1 MTEPWVGRTVSKVKI
16 QQLIGRGGMADVY
29 IGLHTTLN
37 VPRAVKILHGHL
49 TDDPELQRRFLDEA
63 KSVAALR
70 HANIVQVYDFDLA
83 DGSPYIIMELL
94 RGLPM
99 SAYLKGLHT
108 LGHSLTLETVAR
120 LLDRIASA
128 LEYAHSQGIVH
139 RDVKPSNVILR
150 QGSVPLNPAI
160 PLPAD
165 SEPVLTDFGIAR
177 ISGATTQTLTGTI
190 LGTPAYMS
198 PEQVRG
204 ETVDA
209 RSDNYSLGI
218 MLYEMLAGGL
228 PFDPEVDTTASV
240 LYKQANVPPPPL
252 ANTSPR
258 VQAVVDRALRKEK
271 DARFQKA
278 GELAAYFRDSI
289 SEGVATL
296 ITPKDRRS
304 SPPPSTPA
312 RARKSTIRPMLIGL
326 AALAAAVVCV
336 GAVGLGALAT
346 LSSRATPTSQV
357 AAEPTSAPSGG
368 EPTPGQSVGA
378 PTAPSSAP
386 VAGGSIYLDSSMQA
400 MVRDVPEPGA
410 GSAYAAWLIGP
421 GVAAQLAGAD
431 FSQGTLSISFVDPQ
445 GRNLLAVYDQFAVSV
460 EPSPDPAPDVPGT
473 IRYVSQSPPEALLEI
488 RRLDDL
494 SNGDPTSQSIVQGL
508 RSEAQTHD
516 SHLGFALT
524 AVNGGNL
531 AAAKQHLEHTIN
543 VLEGQASPAYS
554 DWNQSGGPP
563 ENPGDGFGLIPYL
576 RLALTLAQSEL
587 QNPEVAESTAAGL
600 RTLEAQ
606 LEATLTLAQ
615 DSSEIAQRMV
625 AVDSIDEIRP
635 LADEWAGMVLAANV
649 ADAALQIEGLSL
661 RLWTPV
667 TAAP

>member
-1 MTEPWVGRTVSKVKI
+1 MTDSWIGRTVSKVQI
-16 QQLIGRGGMADVY
+16 QQMIGRGGMADVY

-99 SAYLKGLHT
+99 SAYLKGLHQH
-108 LGHSLTLETVAR
+108 GHSLTLETVAR
-120 LLDRIASA
+120 LLDRVASA
-128 LEYAHSQGIVH
+128 LDYAHSQGIVH

-150 QGSVPLNPAI
+150 EGSVPLNPAI

-204 ETVDA
+204 EAVDA

-218 MLYEMLAGGL
+218 MLYEMLAGVL

-258 VQAVVDRALRKEK
+258 IQAVVDRALRKQK

-278 GELAAYFRDSI
+278 GDLAAAFRDAIRAGEATVVSKNVRG
-289 SEGVATL
+289 SRAPSPSGKRKFPVRPLWVAV
-296 ITPKDRRS
+296 
-304 SPPPSTPA
+304 
-312 RARKSTIRPMLIGL
+312 
-326 AALAAAVVCV
+326 AALAVISICVVV
-336 GAVGLGALAT
+336 VGLGALSL
-346 LSSRATPTSQV
+346 LSPAATPTTQV
-357 AAEPTSAPSGG
+357 AGESTAAPVEPTAAPTADGN
-368 EPTPGQSVGA
+368 
-378 PTAPSSAP
+378 PTAPSPALL
-386 VAGGSIYLDSSMQA
+386 AGGSIYQDSSMQA
-400 MVRDVPEPGA
+400 VVRDVPDPGA
-410 GSAYAAWLIGP
+410 NAAYAAWLIGP
-421 GVAAQLAGAD
+421 AGAAQLAGAS
-431 FSQGTLSISFVDPQ
+431 FSQGALSISFVDPQ
-445 GRNLLAVYDQFAVSV
+445 GRNLLALYDQFAVSV
-460 EPSPDPAPDVPGT
+460 EPNPDPAPDVPGT
-473 IRYVSQSPPEALLEI
+473 ILYVSQAPQEVLLEI

-494 SNGDPTSQSIVQGL
+494 SNEEPTAQGIVGGL
-508 RSEAQTHD
+508 RGEAETHD
-516 SHLGFALT
+516 SHLGFALS
-524 AVNGGNL
+524 AVDGGNL

-543 VLEGQASPAYS
+543 VLEGLASEAYS
-554 DWNQSGGPP
+554 DWNQSGGRP

-576 RLALTLAQSEL
+576 RLALAMAQSEL
-587 QNPEVAESTAAGL
+587 QNPEIGAESAASMRSL
-600 RTLEAQ
+600 AAQ
-606 LEATLTLAQ
+606 LESAIALAE

-635 LADEWAGMVLAANV
+635 LADEWGTMLLAASV
-649 ADAALQIEGLSL
+649 ADAALPIEGLGL

-667 TAAP
+667 TTAP

>member
-1 MTEPWVGRTVSKVKI
+1 MTDSWVGRTVSKVQIEKM
-16 QQLIGRGGMADVY
+16 IGRGGMADVY
-29 IGLHTTLN
+29 IGLHSTLN

-99 SAYLKGLHT
+99 SAYLKGLHEH
-108 LGHSLTLETVAR
+108 GHSLTLETVAR
-120 LLDRIASA
+120 LLDRVASA
-128 LEYAHSQGIVH
+128 LDYAHSQGIVH

-150 QGSVPLNPAI
+150 EGSVPLNPAI

-204 ETVDA
+204 EAVDA

-218 MLYEMLAGGL
+218 MLYEMLAGVL

-258 VQAVVDRALRKEK
+258 IQAVVDRALRKQK

-278 GELAAYFRDSI
+278 GDLAAAFRDAIRAGEATVVSH
-289 SEGVATL
+289 GV
-296 ITPKDRRS
+296 RG
-304 SPPPSTPA
+304 STPSPSA
-312 RARKSTIRPMLIGL
+312 KRKFPVRPLWIGV
-326 AALAAAVVCV
+326 AALAVISVCV
-336 GAVGLGALAT
+336 AVVGLGALSL
-346 LSSRATPTSQV
+346 LSPSATPTSQI
-357 AAEPTSAPSGG
+357 AG
-368 EPTPGQSVGA
+368 EPTAVPAIEPTQPLAVGA
-378 PTAPSSAP
+378 NPTAPSSAP
-386 VAGGSIYLDSSMQA
+386 LTGGSIYQDSSMQA
-400 MVRDVPEPGA
+400 VVRDVPEPGA
-410 GSAYAAWLIGP
+410 NAAYAAWLIGE
-421 GVAAQLAGAD
+421 ADTAQLAGAS
-431 FSQGTLSISFVDPQ
+431 FSQGALSISFVDPQ

-460 EPSPDPAPDVPGT
+460 EPNPDPAPDVPGT
-473 IRYVSQSPPEALLEI
+473 ILYVSLAPEEILLEI

-494 SNGDPTSQSIVQGL
+494 TKGEPTSQGLVGGL
-508 RSEAQTHD
+508 RGEAQTHD
-516 SHLGFALT
+516 SHLGFALS
-524 AVNGGNL
+524 AVDGGNL
-531 AAAKQHLEHTIN
+531 TAAKQHLEHSIN
-543 VLEGQASPAYS
+543 VLEGLASEAYS
-554 DWNQSGGPP
+554 DWNQSGGRP

-576 RLALTLAQSEL
+576 RLALAMAQSEL
-587 QNPEVAESTAAGL
+587 QNPEVGEETAASL
-600 RTLEAQ
+600 RSLVPQ
-606 LEATLTLAQ
+606 LEAAIALA
-615 DSSEIAQRMV
+615 E
-625 AVDSIDEIRP
+625 DSIRDR
-635 LADEWAGMVLAANV
+635 AAHGRRRF
-649 ADAALQIEGLSL
+649 D
-661 RLWTPV
+661 R
-667 TAAP
+667 

>member
-1 MTEPWVGRTVSKVKI
+1 MTDSWVGRTVSKVQI
-16 QQLIGRGGMADVY
+16 QKMIGRGGMADVY
-29 IGLHTTLN
+29 IGLHSTLN

-99 SAYLKGLHT
+99 SAYLKGLHEH
-108 LGHSLTLETVAR
+108 GHSLTLETVAR
-120 LLDRIASA
+120 LLDRVASA
-128 LEYAHSQGIVH
+128 LDYAHSQGIVH

-150 QGSVPLNPAI
+150 EGSVPLNPAI

-204 ETVDA
+204 EAVDA

-218 MLYEMLAGGL
+218 MLYEMLAGVL

-258 VQAVVDRALRKEK
+258 IQAVVDRALRKQK

-278 GELAAYFRDSI
+278 GDLAAAFRDAIRAGEATVVSH
-289 SEGVATL
+289 GV
-296 ITPKDRRS
+296 RG
-304 SPPPSTPA
+304 STPSPSA
-312 RARKSTIRPMLIGL
+312 KRKFPVRPLWIGV
-326 AALAAAVVCV
+326 AALAVISVCV
-336 GAVGLGALAT
+336 AVVGLGALSL
-346 LSSRATPTSQV
+346 LSPSATPTSQI
-357 AAEPTSAPSGG
+357 AG
-368 EPTPGQSVGA
+368 EPTTISPGVEPSQAPAGIGSPTPE
-378 PTAPSSAP
+378 PTAAL
-386 VAGGSIYLDSSMQA
+386 ATGGSIFADSSVQA
-400 MVRDVPEPGA
+400 VVRDVPAPGP
-410 GSAYAAWLIGP
+410 GFAYSAWLIGVD
-421 GVAAQLAGAD
+421 GSSQLAGTE
-431 FSQGTLSISFVDPQ
+431 FSQGTLSITFVDPD
-445 GRNLLAVYDQFAVSV
+445 GENLLAAFNEFAVSI
-460 EPSPDPAPDVPGT
+460 EPDPDPAPDLPGP
-473 IRYVSQSPPEALLEI
+473 IRYVARAPQELVREV
-488 RRLDDL
+488 RRLND
-494 SNGDPTSQSIVQGL
+494 SSGGVPTSQGIVDGL
-508 RSEAQTHD
+508 RREAQTHD
-516 SHLGFALT
+516 SHLGFAQS
-524 AVNGGNL
+524 AIDSGNL
-531 AAAKQHLEHTIN
+531 TGAKQHLEHSIN
-543 VLEGQASPAYS
+543 VLEGLASEAYS
-554 DWNQSGGPP
+554 DWNQSGGLP

-576 RLALTLAQSEL
+576 RLALAMAQSEL
-587 QNPEVAESTAAGL
+587 QNPEVGEQTAASL
-600 RTLEAQ
+600 RTLVAQ
-606 LEATLTLAQ
+606 LEAAIALAE

-635 LADEWAGMVLAANV
+635 LADEWGTMLLAASV
-649 ADAALQIEGLSL
+649 ADVALQIEDLGL

>member
-1 MTEPWVGRTVSKVKI
+1 MTDSWVGRTVSKVQI
-16 QQLIGRGGMADVY
+16 QQMIGRGGMADVY
-29 IGLHTTLN
+29 IGLHSTLN

-99 SAYLKGLHT
+99 SAYLKGLHEH
-108 LGHSLTLETVAR
+108 GHSLTLETVGR
-120 LLDRIASA
+120 LLDRVASA
-128 LEYAHSQGIVH
+128 LDYAHSQGIVH

-150 QGSVPLNPAI
+150 EGSVPLNPAI

-204 ETVDA
+204 EVVDA

-218 MLYEMLAGGL
+218 MLYEMLAGVL

-240 LYKQANVPPPPL
+240 LYKQANVPPPRL

-258 VQAVVDRALRKEK
+258 IQAVVDRALRKEK

-278 GELAAYFRDSI
+278 GDLAAAFRDAIRAGEATVVSR
-289 SEGVATL
+289 GVRGS
-296 ITPKDRRS
+296 TPS
-304 SPPPSTPA
+304 PSTK
-312 RARKSTIRPMLIGL
+312 RKFPVRPLWIGV
-326 AALAAAVVCV
+326 AALAVIALCVAV
-336 GAVGLGALAT
+336 VGLGALSL
-346 LSSRATPTSQV
+346 LSPSATPTSQIAGESTAV
-357 AAEPTSAPSGG
+357 PAIEPTQTLA
-368 EPTPGQSVGA
+368 VNA
-378 PTAPSSAP
+378 NPTAPAP
-386 VAGGSIYLDSSMQA
+386 APLTGGSIYQDSSMQA
-400 MVRDVPEPGA
+400 VVRDVPEPGA
-410 GSAYAAWLIGP
+410 NAAYAAWLIGEA
-421 GVAAQLAGAD
+421 GTAQLAGAS
-431 FSQGTLSISFVDPQ
+431 FSQGALSISFVDPQ
-445 GRNLLAVYDQFAVSV
+445 GRNLLAVYDQFAVSL
-460 EPSPDPAPDVPGT
+460 EPNPDPAPDVPGT
-473 IRYVSQSPPEALLEI
+473 ILYVSRAPQETLIEI

-494 SNGDPTSQSIVQGL
+494 SNGEPTSQGLVGGL
-508 RSEAQTHD
+508 RTEAQTHD
-516 SHLGFALT
+516 SHLGFALS
-524 AVNGGNL
+524 AVDGGNL
-531 AAAKQHLEHTIN
+531 TAAKQHLEHTIN
-543 VLEGQASPAYS
+543 VLEGLASEAYS
-554 DWNQSGGPP
+554 DWNQSGGRP

-576 RLALTLAQSEL
+576 RLALAMAQSEM
-587 QNPEVAESTAAGL
+587 QNPEVGQETAVSLRPLVPRLETAIALAEN
-600 RTLEAQ
+600 
-606 LEATLTLAQ
+606 
-615 DSSEIAQRMV
+615 SSEIAQRMV

-635 LADEWAGMVLAANV
+635 LADEWAAMLLSPSV
-649 ADAALQIEGLSL
+649 ADIALQIEGLGL
-661 RLWTPV
+661 RLWMPV

>member
-1 MTEPWVGRTVSKVKI
+1 MTDSWVGRTVSKVQI
-16 QQLIGRGGMADVY
+16 QKMIGRGGMADVY
-29 IGLHTTLN
+29 IGLHSTLN

-99 SAYLKGLHT
+99 SAYLKGLHEH
-108 LGHSLTLETVAR
+108 GHSLTLETVAR
-120 LLDRIASA
+120 LLDRVASA
-128 LEYAHSQGIVH
+128 LDYAHSQGIVH

-150 QGSVPLNPAI
+150 EGSVPLNPAI

-204 ETVDA
+204 EAVDA

-218 MLYEMLAGGL
+218 MLYEMLAGVL

-240 LYKQANVPPPPL
+240 LYKQANVRPPPL

-258 VQAVVDRALRKEK
+258 IQAVVDRALRKEK

-278 GELAAYFRDSI
+278 GD
-289 SEGVATL
+289 
-296 ITPKDRRS
+296 
-304 SPPPSTPA
+304 
-312 RARKSTIRPMLIGL
+312 
-326 AALAAAVVCV
+326 LAAALRDAIRAGEATVVSHKGRGSTPSSSAKRRFPVRPLWIGVAVLAVISVCV
-336 GAVGLGALAT
+336 VVVGLGALSL
-346 LSSRATPTSQV
+346 LSPSATPTSQI
-357 AAEPTSAPSGG
+357 AG
-368 EPTPGQSVGA
+368 EPTAVPAIEPTQPLAVGVN

-386 VAGGSIYLDSSMQA
+386 LTGGSIYQDSSMQA
-400 MVRDVPEPGA
+400 VVRDIPEPGSNA
-410 GSAYAAWLIGP
+410 AYAAWLIGEA
-421 GVAAQLAGAD
+421 GTAQLAGPS
-431 FSQGTLSISFVDPQ
+431 FSQGALSISFVDPQ

-460 EPSPDPAPDVPGT
+460 EPNPDPAPDVPGM
-473 IRYVSQSPPEALLEI
+473 IIYVSQAPQEILLEI

-494 SNGDPTSQSIVQGL
+494 SNGEPTSQGLVAGL

-516 SHLGFALT
+516 SHLGFALS
-524 AVNGGNL
+524 AVDGGNL
-531 AAAKQHLEHTIN
+531 TAAKQHLEHTIN
-543 VLEGQASPAYS
+543 VLEGLASEAYS
-554 DWNQSGGPP
+554 DWNQSGGRP

-576 RLALTLAQSEL
+576 RLALAMAQSEL
-587 QNPEVAESTAAGL
+587 QNSEVGQETAASL
-600 RTLEAQ
+600 RPLVPQ
-606 LEATLTLAQ
+606 LEAAIALAE

-635 LADEWAGMVLAANV
+635 LAGEWAAMLLAPSV
-649 ADAALQIEGLSL
+649 ADVALQIEGLGL

>member
-1 MTEPWVGRTVSKVKI
+1 MTDSWIGRTVSKVQI
-16 QQLIGRGGMADVY
+16 QQMIGRGGMADVY

-99 SAYLKGLHT
+99 SAYLKGLHQH
-108 LGHSLTLETVAR
+108 GHSLTLETVAR
-120 LLDRIASA
+120 LLDRVASA
-128 LEYAHSQGIVH
+128 LDYAHSQGIVH

-150 QGSVPLNPAI
+150 EGSVPLNPAI

-204 ETVDA
+204 EAVDA

-218 MLYEMLAGGL
+218 MLYEMLAGVL

-258 VQAVVDRALRKEK
+258 IQAVVDRALRKQK

-278 GELAAYFRDSI
+278 GDLAAAFRDAIRAGEATVVSKNVRG
-289 SEGVATL
+289 SRAPSPSGKRKFPVRPLWVAV
-296 ITPKDRRS
+296 
-304 SPPPSTPA
+304 
-312 RARKSTIRPMLIGL
+312 
-326 AALAAAVVCV
+326 AALAVIFICVVV
-336 GAVGLGALAT
+336 VGLGALSL
-346 LSSRATPTSQV
+346 LSPSATPTTQV
-357 AAEPTSAPSGG
+357 AGESTAAPVEPTAAPTADGN
-368 EPTPGQSVGA
+368 
-378 PTAPSSAP
+378 PTAPSPALL
-386 VAGGSIYLDSSMQA
+386 AGGSIYQDSSMQA
-400 MVRDVPEPGA
+400 VVRDVPDPGA
-410 GSAYAAWLIGP
+410 NAAYAAWLIGP
-421 GVAAQLAGAD
+421 AGAAQLAGAS
-431 FSQGTLSISFVDPQ
+431 FSQGALSISFVDPQ
-445 GRNLLAVYDQFAVSV
+445 GRNLLALYDQFAVSV
-460 EPSPDPAPDVPGT
+460 EPNPDPAPDVPGT
-473 IRYVSQSPPEALLEI
+473 ILYVSQAPQEVLLEI

-494 SNGDPTSQSIVQGL
+494 SNEEPTAQGIVGGL
-508 RSEAQTHD
+508 RGEAETHD
-516 SHLGFALT
+516 SHLGFALS
-524 AVNGGNL
+524 AVDGGNL

-543 VLEGQASPAYS
+543 VLEGLASEAYS
-554 DWNQSGGPP
+554 DWNQSGGRP

-576 RLALTLAQSEL
+576 RLALAMAQSEL
-587 QNPEVAESTAAGL
+587 QNPEIGAESAASMRSL
-600 RTLEAQ
+600 AAQ
-606 LEATLTLAQ
+606 LESAIALAE

-635 LADEWAGMVLAANV
+635 LADEWGTMLLAASV
-649 ADAALQIEGLSL
+649 ADAALPIEGLGL

-667 TAAP
+667 TTAP

>member
-1 MTEPWVGRTVSKVKI
+1 MTDSWVGRTVSKVQI
-16 QQLIGRGGMADVY
+16 QKMIGRGGMADVY
-29 IGLHTTLN
+29 IGLHSTLN

-99 SAYLKGLHT
+99 SAYLKGLHEH
-108 LGHSLTLETVAR
+108 GHSLTLETVAR
-120 LLDRIASA
+120 LLDRVASA
-128 LEYAHSQGIVH
+128 LDYAHSQGIVH

-150 QGSVPLNPAI
+150 EGSVPLNPAI

-204 ETVDA
+204 EAVDA

-218 MLYEMLAGGL
+218 MLYEMLAGVL

-240 LYKQANVPPPPL
+240 LYKQANVRPPPL

-258 VQAVVDRALRKEK
+258 IQAVVDRALRKEK

-278 GELAAYFRDSI
+278 GD
-289 SEGVATL
+289 
-296 ITPKDRRS
+296 
-304 SPPPSTPA
+304 
-312 RARKSTIRPMLIGL
+312 
-326 AALAAAVVCV
+326 LAAAFRDAIRAGEATVVSHKGRGSTPSSSAKRRFPVRPLWIGVAVLAVISVCV
-336 GAVGLGALAT
+336 VVVGLGALSL
-346 LSSRATPTSQV
+346 LSPSATPTSQI
-357 AAEPTSAPSGG
+357 AG
-368 EPTPGQSVGA
+368 EPTAVPAIEPTQPLAVGVN

-386 VAGGSIYLDSSMQA
+386 LTGGSIYQDSSMQA
-400 MVRDVPEPGA
+400 VVRDIPEPGA
-410 GSAYAAWLIGP
+410 NAAYAAWLIGEA
-421 GVAAQLAGAD
+421 GTAQLAGAS
-431 FSQGTLSISFVDPQ
+431 FSQGALSISFVDPQ

-460 EPSPDPAPDVPGT
+460 EPNPDPAPDVPGT
-473 IRYVSQSPPEALLEI
+473 ILYVSQAPQEILLEI

-494 SNGDPTSQSIVQGL
+494 SNGEPTSQGLVAGL

-516 SHLGFALT
+516 SHLGFALS
-524 AVNGGNL
+524 AVDGGNL
-531 AAAKQHLEHTIN
+531 TAAKQHLEHTIN
-543 VLEGQASPAYS
+543 VLEGLASEAYS
-554 DWNQSGGPP
+554 DWNQSGGRP

-576 RLALTLAQSEL
+576 RLALAMAQSEL
-587 QNPEVAESTAAGL
+587 QNPEVGQETAASL
-600 RTLEAQ
+600 RPLVPQ
-606 LEATLTLAQ
+606 LEAAIALAE

-635 LADEWAGMVLAANV
+635 LADEWAAMLLVPSV
-649 ADAALQIEGLSL
+649 ADVALQIEGLGL

>member
-1 MTEPWVGRTVSKVKI
+1 MTDSWVGRTVSKVQI
-16 QQLIGRGGMADVY
+16 QKMIGRGGMADVY
-29 IGLHTTLN
+29 IGLHSTLN

-99 SAYLKGLHT
+99 SAYLKGLHEH
-108 LGHSLTLETVAR
+108 GHSLTLETVAR
-120 LLDRIASA
+120 LLDRVASA
-128 LEYAHSQGIVH
+128 LDYAHSQGIVH

-150 QGSVPLNPAI
+150 EGSVPLNPAI

-204 ETVDA
+204 EAVDA

-218 MLYEMLAGGL
+218 MLYEMLAGVL

-240 LYKQANVPPPPL
+240 LYKQANVRPPPL

-258 VQAVVDRALRKEK
+258 IQAVVDRALRKEK

-278 GELAAYFRDSI
+278 GD
-289 SEGVATL
+289 
-296 ITPKDRRS
+296 
-304 SPPPSTPA
+304 
-312 RARKSTIRPMLIGL
+312 
-326 AALAAAVVCV
+326 LAAAFRDAIRAGEATVVSHKGRGSTPSSSAKRRFPVRPLWIGVAVLAVISVCV
-336 GAVGLGALAT
+336 VVVGLGALSL
-346 LSSRATPTSQV
+346 LSPSATPTSQI
-357 AAEPTSAPSGG
+357 AG
-368 EPTPGQSVGA
+368 EPTAVPAIEPTQPLAVGVN

-386 VAGGSIYLDSSMQA
+386 LTGGSIYQDSSMQA
-400 MVRDVPEPGA
+400 VVRDIPEPGA
-410 GSAYAAWLIGP
+410 NAAYAAWLIGEA
-421 GVAAQLAGAD
+421 GTAQLAGAS
-431 FSQGTLSISFVDPQ
+431 FSQGALSISFVDPL

-460 EPSPDPAPDVPGT
+460 EPNPDPAPDVPDT
-473 IRYVSQSPPEALLEI
+473 ILYVSQAPQEILLEI

-494 SNGDPTSQSIVQGL
+494 SNGEPTSQGLVGGL

-516 SHLGFALT
+516 SHLGFALS
-524 AVNGGNL
+524 AVDGGNL
-531 AAAKQHLEHTIN
+531 TAAKQHLEHTIN
-543 VLEGQASPAYS
+543 VLEGLASEAYS
-554 DWNQSGGPP
+554 DWNQSGGRP
-563 ENPGDGFGLIPYL
+563 ENPGDGFGLILYL
-576 RLALTLAQSEL
+576 RLALAMAQSEL
-587 QNPEVAESTAAGL
+587 QNPEVGQETAASL
-600 RTLEAQ
+600 RPLVPQ
-606 LEATLTLAQ
+606 LEAALALAE

-635 LADEWAGMVLAANV
+635 LADEWAAMLLAPSV
-649 ADAALQIEGLSL
+649 ADVALQIEGLGL

>member
-326 AALAAAVVCV
+326 AAL
-336 GAVGLGALAT
+336 
-346 LSSRATPTSQV
+346 
-357 AAEPTSAPSGG
+357 
-368 EPTPGQSVGA
+368 
-378 PTAPSSAP
+378 
-386 VAGGSIYLDSSMQA
+386 
-400 MVRDVPEPGA
+400 
-410 GSAYAAWLIGP
+410 
-421 GVAAQLAGAD
+421 
-431 FSQGTLSISFVDPQ
+431 
-445 GRNLLAVYDQFAVSV
+445 
-460 EPSPDPAPDVPGT
+460 
-473 IRYVSQSPPEALLEI
+473 
-488 RRLDDL
+488 
-494 SNGDPTSQSIVQGL
+494 
-508 RSEAQTHD
+508 
-516 SHLGFALT
+516 
-524 AVNGGNL
+524 
-531 AAAKQHLEHTIN
+531 
-543 VLEGQASPAYS
+543 
-554 DWNQSGGPP
+554 
-563 ENPGDGFGLIPYL
+563 
-576 RLALTLAQSEL
+576 
-587 QNPEVAESTAAGL
+587 
-600 RTLEAQ
+600 
-606 LEATLTLAQ
+606 
-615 DSSEIAQRMV
+615 
-625 AVDSIDEIRP
+625 
-635 LADEWAGMVLAANV
+635 
-649 ADAALQIEGLSL
+649 
-661 RLWTPV
+661 
-667 TAAP
+667 

>member
-1 MTEPWVGRTVSKVKI
+1 MTETWVGRTVSKVKI

-37 VPRAVKILHGHL
+37 VPRAVKVLHGHL

-70 HANIVQVYDFDLA
+70 HAHIVQVYDFDLA

-99 SAYLKGLHT
+99 SAYLKGLHQ

-128 LEYAHSQGIVH
+128 LDYAHSQGIIH

-150 QGSVPLNPAI
+150 EGAVPLNPAI

-218 MLYEMLAGGL
+218 MLYEMLAGAL

-240 LYKQANVPPPPL
+240 LYKQANVRPPPL

-258 VQAVVDRALRKEK
+258 IQTVVDRALRKEK
-271 DARFQKA
+271 DARYQKA
-278 GELAAYFRDSI
+278 GDLALAFREATG
-289 SEGVATL
+289 EGVST
-296 ITPKDRRS
+296 IVSKERRAAH
-304 SPPPSTPA
+304 STPA
-312 RARKSTIRPMLIGL
+312 QAASRKSSIKPLWIGL
-326 AALAAAVVCV
+326 AALAAIGVCV
-336 GAVGLGALAT
+336 GVVGLGALAT
-346 LSSRATPTSQV
+346 LSSQATPTSLV
-357 AAEPTSAPSGG
+357 SEPPTSAAPVG
-368 EPTPGQSVGA
+368 EPTQGQPVSVA
-378 PTAPSSAP
+378 PTAPASAT
-386 VAGGSIYLDSSMQA
+386 VAGGSLYQDSSMQA
-400 MVRDVPEPGA
+400 QVRDVPDPGA
-410 GSAYAAWLIGP
+410 DAAYAAWLIGP
-421 GVAAQLAGAD
+421 GGTTQLAGAD
-431 FSQGTLSISFVDPQ
+431 FSQGALSISFVDPQ
-445 GRNLLAVYDQFAVSV
+445 GRNLLAVYDHFAVSL
-460 EPSPDPAPDVPGT
+460 EPNPDPAPDVPGAL
-473 IRYVSQSPPEALLEI
+473 RFVSQSPPETLVEI
-488 RRLDDL
+488 RRLDDHTG
-494 SNGDPTSQSIVQGL
+494 GDPTSQSIVQGM

-516 SHLGFALT
+516 SHLGFALA
-524 AVNGGNL
+524 AVESANL

-543 VLEGQASPAYS
+543 ILEGEASPAFS

-563 ENPGDGFGLIPYL
+563 ENPGDGYGLIAYL
-576 RLALTLAQSEL
+576 RLALALTQSEL
-587 QNPEVAESTAAGL
+587 QNPELAEPTAVDL
-600 RTLEAQ
+600 RALAAQ
-606 LEATLTLAQ
+606 LEANLALAQ
-615 DSSEIAQRMV
+615 DSSEIARRMI
-625 AVDSIDEIRP
+625 AVDSIEEIRP
-635 LADEWAGMVLAANV
+635 LSDAWAEMILAGNV
-649 ADAALQIEGLSL
+649 AKAALQIEDQSL

-667 TAAP
+667 TTAP